1 MKLLSKISAFLPLA
15 VTLIWLQFLP
25 DRVPLHYDA
34 SGNIDRWGSKWENL
48 LLPGVVLLMGLVFF
62 LVSKAGLKKA
72 AGDEKALAH
81 AESNAKVI
89 RVVMIATGVMF
100 TVLQAVLLYG
110 AGREAASGAT
120 KSSVDLNRVMVILLG
135 FLFLI
140 MGNFMPKAKRNS
152 TVGFRCG
159 WSMYNDVTWQ
169 KCNRFAGLSMLCA
182 GVGTILCGVLL
193 SGGWAIAGMV
203 LMLTVAIVVSLVYAA
218 KVYRLEKGKV

>member
-1 MKLLSKISAFLPLA
+1 MKLLSKISAFLPLV

-25 DRVPLHYDA
+25 DQVPLHYDA

-48 LLPGVVLLMGLVFF
+48 LLPSVVLVMGLIFF

-81 AESNAKVI
+81 AESNVKVI
-89 RVVMIATGVMF
+89 RIVMIATGVMF
-100 TVLQAVLLYG
+100 SVLQAVLLYG
-110 AGREAASGAT
+110 AGRDAASGST
-120 KSSVDLNRVMVILLG
+120 QSSVDLSRVIVILLG

-140 MGNFMPKAKRNS
+140 LGNYMPKAKRNS

-169 KCNRFAGLSMLCA
+169 KCNRFAGLSMIFA
-182 GVGTILCGVLL
+182 GVGVILCGILL
-193 SGGWAIAGMV
+193 SGGWAIGA
-203 LMLTVAIVVSLVYAA
+203 LLLLLTVAVVVSIVYAA
-218 KVYRLEKGKV
+218 KVYQAEKGKV

>member
-25 DRVPLHYDA
+25 DQVPLHYDA

-48 LLPGVVLLMGLVFF
+48 LLPCVVLLMGLIFF
-62 LVSKAGLKKA
+62 LVSRAGLKKA

-100 TVLQAVLLYG
+100 SVLQAVLLYG

-140 MGNFMPKAKRNS
+140 LGNYMPKAKRNS

-169 KCNRFAGLSMLCA
+169 KCNRFAGWSMMCA
-182 GVGTILCGVLL
+182 GVGAILCGILL
-193 SGGWAIAGMV
+193 SGGWAIAGLM
-203 LMLTVAIVVSLVYAA
+203 LMLTVAIVVSLFYAA
-218 KVYRLEKGKV
+218 KAYRLEKGRI